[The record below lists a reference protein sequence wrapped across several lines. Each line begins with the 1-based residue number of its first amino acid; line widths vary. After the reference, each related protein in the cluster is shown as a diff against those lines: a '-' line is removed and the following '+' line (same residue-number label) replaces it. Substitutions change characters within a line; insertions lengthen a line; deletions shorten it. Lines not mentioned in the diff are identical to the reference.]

1 MLHAH
6 YQQSNGAGGGRG
18 GCGVGGGCGSSGG
31 VGSGGGGGGGG
42 GSGDFGCRSC
52 GGGGKVS
59 MCASPKRRTGDKT
72 EVIRR
77 KIGGDQQ
84 SIEV

>member
-31 VGSGGGGGGGG
+31 VGGNGGSGGGGIL
-42 GSGDFGCRSC
+42 STTDL
-52 GGGGKVS
+52 VVVE
-59 MCASPKRRTGDKT
+59 AVVLAA
-72 EVIRR
+72 EAAAVELI
-77 KIGGDQQ
+77 
-84 SIEV
+84 